1 MVSATTGAV
10 DRVVREVIAPEL
22 KDAGFRRSGRVWT
35 HASDVAHRGLTVQR
49 SRHND
54 SNGGGFTLNLRLA
67 FPAAGDAPFVTP
79 HTRASDVEAA
89 TAPGWHRIG
98 ELMSVG
104 RDHWWEVADPER
116 PGVVDSFVQGFAR
129 AWDDEIR
136 PIVEAAEVP
145 ERFCSHLLDHSA
157 ASGVAAGFACAVRL
171 GDAGLGDALYERALE
186 LARQVE
192 PWPLSADGEWAVT
205 GVVVGGHV
213 ARLQAEERMRPV
225 HYAWAQVAAM
235 GERIGRR
242 LEGTDHERAV
252 DGLRWAVETVLPR
265 PWASSHDHDE
275 ARSFAARLGV
285 AIEPTS
291 PSPH

>member
-1 MVSATTGAV
+1 M
-10 DRVVREVIAPEL
+10 
-22 KDAGFRRSGRVWT
+22 
-35 HASDVAHRGLTVQR
+35 
-49 SRHND
+49 
-54 SNGGGFTLNLRLA
+54 
-67 FPAAGDAPFVTP
+67 
-79 HTRASDVEAA
+79 
-89 TAPGWHRIG
+89 
-98 ELMSVG
+98 
-104 RDHWWEVADPER
+104 
-116 PGVVDSFVQGFAR
+116 VDSFVQGFAR

-192 PWPLSADGEWAVT
+192 PWPLSADGEWAVI
-205 GVVVGGHV
+205 GAVAGGDVV
-213 ARLQAEERMRPV
+213 RLRSQERMRPV
-225 HYAWAQVAAM
+225 HDAWAHVAAM

-242 LEGTDHERAV
+242 LDGTDHERAV
-252 DGLRWAVETVLPR
+252 AGLRWAVETVVLT

-285 AIEPTS
+285 AVEVAGGS
-291 PSPH
+291 PGGWSFCL